1 MMDTTPINLKDIF
14 TQSQINVIKYLFKTY
29 KLKFVQKEF
38 EIKRFDNKMI
48 KITGDCISLFNINKL
63 LEKIKNRF
71 NETKNM
77 NIKFSIKAVEEMKIE
92 IENYLKNQKE
102 KSNV

>member
-1 MMDTTPINLKDIF
+1 MDTTLINIKDVF
-14 TQSQINVIKYLFKTY
+14 TQSQINKIKYLQKSY
-29 KLKFVQKEF
+29 NLKFVQKEF
-38 EIKRFDNKMI
+38 EIKRFDHKVL
-48 KITGDCISLFNINKL
+48 KIPGDCISLLDINRL
-63 LEKIKNRF
+63 LEKTNKRF